1 MKYRNTSKIHRS
13 DKKGKSGYT
22 PISNEI
28 LQSKT
33 LNPNQKSVLVHL
45 LSLKI
50 DWSIP
55 KWTIYKQMNLG
66 RDASIAAWDRLVELG
81 HIVETPI
88 TKKNMMCY
96 HYDIYEEP
104 VPVLLK
110 SSDTGNQSDRNTVSI
125 EKNVLESTVLEK
137 NDLEST
143 IINYNESSA
152 RTSILGENEI
162 IEKRNDYYR
171 KKSELEVALSK
182 SSNMG
187 SRILGLV
194 ATNDLNQIEKMLGK
208 SKLEEIQ
215 PLIDQYSQLTFP
227 NLN

>member
-1 MKYRNTSKIHRS
+1 MNYRNTSKIHRS

-28 LQSKT
+28 LQSKILT
-33 LNPNQKSVLVHL
+33 PDQKSTLVHL
-45 LSLKI
+45 LSLKP
-50 DWSIP
+50 DWSIR
-55 KWTIYKQMNLG
+55 KGHIYKEMNIG
-66 RDASIAAWDRLVELG
+66 RDAFLKAWRGLVVLG
-81 HIVETPI
+81 YIIETSFFENNL
-88 TKKNMMCY
+88 KCY
-96 HYDIYEEP
+96 HYDILEEP

-110 SSDTGNQSDRNTVSI
+110 SSYTGNQSDRNTVSI
-125 EKNVLESTVLEK
+125 EKNVLESNDLEK
-137 NDLEST
+137 NVLEST

-215 PLIDQYSQLTFP
+215 PLINQYSQLTFP